1 MKRKVTKIT
10 ASRAKGAEA
19 RTSGTKASALDWAT
33 LCPVGRSA
41 AVVGDRWTL
50 LVLRELFS
58 ENHRF
63 EEIQAQSGAT
73 PQMVA
78 ARLKTLEAEGMV
90 ERRVYSERPLRHD
103 YHLTKKGEAFY
114 PVILALRAWGETW
127 LKTPKEGR
135 TVDFIHKTCGKPAG
149 LGTVCES
156 CGKVLKRADL
166 AGNFNPTYQA
176 ERDARWAA
184 FKASR

>member
-1 MKRKVTKIT
+1 MKRKVTK
-10 ASRAKGAEA
+10 
-19 RTSGTKASALDWAT
+19 RTESMGPAVSPSALDPTT
-33 LCPVGRSA
+33 LCPVARTVGI
-41 AVVGDRWTL
+41 VGDRWTL
-50 LVLRELFS
+50 LVLRELFT

-63 EEIQAQSGAT
+63 EEIQAQTGAT

-78 ARLKTLEAEGMV
+78 ARLKALEAEGMIA
-90 ERRVYSERPLRHD
+90 RRVYSERPLRHD

-114 PVILALRAWGETW
+114 PVVLAMRAWGETW

-166 AGNFNPTYQA
+166 MGALNPTYQA
-176 ERDARWAA
+176 ERDARLAA
-184 FKASR
+184 FKENR

>member
-1 MKRKVTKIT
+1 MKRKVTRIT
-10 ASRAKGAEA
+10 RPQAKAREA
-19 RTSGTKASALDWAT
+19 KLDWGT

-63 EEIQAQSGAT
+63 EEIQAQTGAT

-78 ARLKTLEAEGMV
+78 ARLKTLEAEGMI
-90 ERRVYSERPLRHD
+90 ERRIYHARPLRHD
-103 YHLTKKGEAFY
+103 YHLTPKGEAFY

-127 LKTPKEGR
+127 LKTRKEGR
-135 TVDFIHKTCGKPAG
+135 SVDFIHSTCGQPAG

-156 CGKVLKRADL
+156 CGEVLARADL
-166 AGNFNPTYQA
+166 SGSFNPAYQA
-176 ERDARWAA
+176 ERDARLAA
-184 FKASR
+184 FKANR